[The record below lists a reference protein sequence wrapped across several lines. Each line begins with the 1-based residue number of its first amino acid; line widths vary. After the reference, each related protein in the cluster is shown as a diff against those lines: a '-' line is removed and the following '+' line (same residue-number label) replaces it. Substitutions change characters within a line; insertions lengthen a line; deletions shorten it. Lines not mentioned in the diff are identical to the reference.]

1 MSTLFV
7 NNLNT
12 ASGSTIT
19 IPTGKTLKAT
29 DTPIVGTGNIIQVVK
44 SGNFISAHV
53 YSSSTSYA
61 TMGSDFSL
69 AITPKFSNSVILIEA
84 MLNPYTNSNNESGTY
99 NISKD
104 GGSSFIAAHATN
116 GFGIVPSSPSTSS
129 GHYSHFIISA
139 SDTVSSTSTV
149 TYQIYYRSTSSSYNF
164 YGNHN
169 NMSNHITLMEVAQ

>member
-84 MLNPYTNSNNESGTY
+84 ALNPYTSGSNNSGTY

-104 GGSSFIAAHATN
+104 GGSNFIAANDTN
-116 GFGIVPSSPSTSS
+116 GFGIVPTHGTAS
-129 GHYSHFIISA
+129 GTYSHFIISC
-139 SDTVSSTSTV
+139 SDTVSSTSTL
-149 TYQIYYRSTSSSYNF
+149 TYQIYYRSTSSNPKRKDSA
-164 YGNHN
+164 
-169 NMSNHITLMEVAQ
+169 L

>member
-1 MSTLFV
+1 MYGFTGYSPMSTLKV
-7 NNLNT
+7 D
-12 ASGSTIT
+12 TIQ
-19 IPTGKTLKAT
+19 GKTTA
-29 DTPIVGTGNIIQVVK
+29 GTVAMPAGHVVQVVK
-44 SGNFISAHV
+44 SGAFISAHV
-53 YSSSTSYA
+53 YGSSTSYA

-69 AITPKFSNSVILIEA
+69 AITPKFNNSVILIHA

-104 GGSSFIAAHATN
+104 GGSSFIAAHDTN

-129 GHYSHFIISA
+129 GHYSHFNINT
-139 SDTVSSTSTV
+139 SDTVSSTSTI

-169 NMSNHITLMEVAQ
+169 NMTNHITLTEIKQ